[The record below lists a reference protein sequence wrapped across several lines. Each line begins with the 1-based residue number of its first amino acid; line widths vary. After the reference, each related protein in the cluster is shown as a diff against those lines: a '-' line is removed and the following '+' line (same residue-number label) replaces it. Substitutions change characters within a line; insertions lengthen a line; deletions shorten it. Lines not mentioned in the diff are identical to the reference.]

1 MCQVRPFVRLSPRT
15 DPPVPTLSETVL
27 THFPPFP
34 SVGKEGDADYK
45 SDSQFASHM
54 KSNTGASA
62 FSRSK
67 SLREQREYLPAFAC
81 REELMM
87 TLRDNQ
93 GA

>member
-1 MCQVRPFVRLSPRT
+1 
-15 DPPVPTLSETVL
+15 
-27 THFPPFP
+27 
-34 SVGKEGDADYK
+34 
-45 SDSQFASHM
+45 M

-93 GA
+93 GAQNPVYHLIPLPPNSG